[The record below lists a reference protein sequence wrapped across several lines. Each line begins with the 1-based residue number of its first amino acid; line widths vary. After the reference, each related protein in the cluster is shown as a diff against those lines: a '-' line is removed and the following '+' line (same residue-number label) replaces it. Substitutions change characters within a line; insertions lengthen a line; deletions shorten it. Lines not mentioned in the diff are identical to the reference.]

1 MTSSLNK
8 KDRRVVEP
16 DLPHD
21 RDSDLITP
29 WKGRPALSLAV
40 VGAGS
45 LGRWLAARVQASGH
59 AVTLVTRPGSAA
71 QQLPCTVNRLEQV
84 FHQNVE
90 SAPASALPAGS
101 FQWVFFCIK
110 AKDLSDA
117 ALECSHLLSP
127 EGVAVLMANG
137 LGHVESLAEAG
148 MTRSLVASVTY
159 GLCPDGKG
167 VVEERGSGGR
177 IRVGP
182 ISIERSIESP
192 IESPIE
198 VSTQAS
204 FAEARALSGLLQE
217 AGLRSQAVEEGNPL
231 IWKKAMLNAG
241 LNPVCALLG
250 QENGM
255 LPESSSFALSIEA
268 AKEVIEVA
276 KVAGVDLSESDPE
289 RLLRDLCRDT
299 ASNRCS
305 TLQDLERGQQTEM
318 DWICGAVT
326 RIAER
331 SGIDTPAN
339 RLLAKLVQD
348 AEVASVAI

>member
-8 KDRRVVEP
+8 KDRRVIEP
-16 DLPHD
+16 SLSHD
-21 RDSDLITP
+21 RDPEDSEDPDGIVPLN
-29 WKGRPALSLAV
+29 LAV

-45 LGRWLAARVQASGH
+45 LGRWLAARVQASGY

-71 QQLPCTVNRLEQV
+71 QQLPCAVNRLEQV
-84 FHQNVE
+84 FHQDVE
-90 SAPASALPAGS
+90 SAPAAALPAGS

-117 ALECSHLLSP
+117 AMECSHLLSP

-137 LGHVESLAEAG
+137 LGHAESLAEAG

-159 GLCPDGKG
+159 GLCPDESG
-167 VVEERGSGGR
+167 VVEERGSGGLV
-177 IRVGP
+177 RVGP
-182 ISIERSIESP
+182 ISTEG
-192 IESPIE
+192 
-198 VSTQAS
+198 STQAS
-204 FAEARALSGLLQE
+204 FAEAQALSGMLQE
-217 AGLRSQAVEEGNPL
+217 AGLQSQAVEEGISL

-289 RLLRDLCRDT
+289 QLLRDLCRDT
-299 ASNRCS
+299 ATNRCS

-348 AEVASVAI
+348 AEFASVAI

>member
-8 KDRRVVEP
+8 KDRRVAEPYLSHDREP
-16 DLPHD
+16 DLVAP
-21 RDSDLITP
+21 L
-29 WKGRPALSLAV
+29 KGRPVLNLAV

-45 LGRWLAARVQASGH
+45 LGRWLAASVQASGH
-59 AVTLVTRPGSAA
+59 AVTLVTRPGSVA
-71 QQLPCTVNRLEQV
+71 QQLPCTVNRIGQV
-84 FHQNVE
+84 FHRDVE
-90 SAPASALPAGS
+90 SASAAALPAGS

-117 ALECSHLLSP
+117 TLECSHLLSP
-127 EGVAVLMANG
+127 GGIAVLMSNG
-137 LGHVESLAEAG
+137 LGHAESLAEAG
-148 MTRSLVASVTY
+148 MTRSLMASVTY
-159 GLCPDGKG
+159 GLCPDERG
-167 VVEERGSGGR
+167 VVEERGRGGR
-177 IRVGP
+177 VQVGP
-182 ISIERSIESP
+182 ISIENPCENLCENP
-192 IESPIE
+192 IESP
-198 VSTQAS
+198 TPAS
-204 FAEARALSGLLQE
+204 FAEAQVLAGLLQE
-217 AGLRSQAVEEGNPL
+217 AGIRSQAVEAGTAL

-255 LPESSSFALSIEA
+255 LPESRSFALSIEA

-289 RLLRDLCRDT
+289 QLLRDLCRDT
-299 ASNRCS
+299 ATNRCS

-348 AEVASVAI
+348 AEVASVAS

>member
-1 MTSSLNK
+1 MTSSLNQK
-8 KDRRVVEP
+8 NRQVVEP
-16 DLPHD
+16 YLSHD
-21 RDSDLITP
+21 RESDLIAP
-29 WKGRPALSLAV
+29 LKGRLALNLAV

-84 FHQNVE
+84 FHQDVE

-127 EGVAVLMANG
+127 EGIAVLMANG

-159 GLCPDGKG
+159 GLCPDEKG

-177 IRVGP
+177 VRVGP
-182 ISIERSIESP
+182 ISIESTLESTIEIP
-192 IESPIE
+192 
-198 VSTQAS
+198 TQAS
-204 FAEARALSGLLQE
+204 FAEARGLSDLLQE
-217 AGLRSQAVEEGNPL
+217 AGIRSHAVEEGLPL

-255 LPESSSFALSIEA
+255 LPESRSFALSIEA

-318 DWICGAVT
+318 DWICGAVA

>member
-1 MTSSLNK
+1 LNK
-8 KDRRVVEP
+8 KDRQVVEP
-16 DLPHD
+16 YLSHD
-21 RDSDLITP
+21 RDFDLIAP
-29 WKGRPALSLAV
+29 LKGRPALNLAV

-59 AVTLVTRPGSAA
+59 EVTLVTRPGSAT
-71 QQLPCTVNRLEQV
+71 QQLSCTVKRLEQV
-84 FHQNVE
+84 FHRDVE

-127 EGVAVLMANG
+127 EGVAVMMANG
-137 LGHVESLAEAG
+137 LGHAESLAEAG

-159 GLCPDGKG
+159 GLCPDGRG
-167 VVEERGSGGR
+167 AVEERGNGGQVQ
-177 IRVGP
+177 VGP
-182 ISIERSIESP
+182 ISSGAPTEGP
-192 IESPIE
+192 
-198 VSTQAS
+198 TQAS
-204 FAEARALSGLLQE
+204 LAEARSLSALLQE
-217 AGLRSQAVEEGNPL
+217 AGLRSQAVEEGAPL

-289 RLLRDLCRDT
+289 QLLRDLCRDT
-299 ASNRCS
+299 ATNRCS

>member
-8 KDRRVVEP
+8 KDRQVVEP
-16 DLPHD
+16 DLPHE
-21 RDSDLITP
+21 RDPDLIAP
-29 WKGRPALSLAV
+29 CKGRPALNLAV

-84 FHQNVE
+84 IQQDVE
-90 SAPASALPAGS
+90 SAPASALPAGC

-159 GLCPDGKG
+159 GLCPDKKG
-167 VVEERGSGGR
+167 VVEERGSGGL

-182 ISIERSIESP
+182 ISTK
-192 IESPIE
+192 

-217 AGLRSQAVEEGNPL
+217 AGLRSQAVEEGIPL
-231 IWKKAMLNAG
+231 MWKKAMLNAG